1 MLRVETT
8 PASQL
13 LLIVF
18 KDSKQI
24 IAGNFRMGFY
34 FLKWDC
40 FEIQPAYPETRLHH
54 VTHQLFV
61 QHPTPPKQLSP
72 HWKKKPKQATPTK
85 VWFQIDFISISTNQ
99 WVEIKACNY
108 KLHIWLIRTGHAWSL
123 SWMPHSLFSFL
134 EEDPGSLSLF
144 RLYIGQSPSYL
155 MCGLGARVSILGILT
170 HLHEWAHS
178 TREKMETY
186 STSRMEKQP
195 WCGYVTILSLAMEW
209 LILLG
214 LLGQGGESLQA
225 LCLP

>member
-1 MLRVETT
+1 MRLFWNTT
-8 PASQL
+8 SISGNKIAPCNTP
-13 LLIVF
+13 
-18 KDSKQI
+18 I
-24 IAGNFRMGFY
+24 I
-34 FLKWDC
+34 C
-40 FEIQPAYPETRLHH
+40 
-54 VTHQLFV
+54 
-61 QHPTPPKQLSP
+61 PTSNTTKTALPTLE
-72 HWKKKPKQATPTK
+72 KKPKQATPTK

-195 WCGYVTILSLAMEW
+195 WCSYVTILSLATEW
-209 LILLG
+209 LTLLG
-214 LLGQGGESLQA
+214 LLGQGGESPTSSLPA
-225 LCLP
+225 LEGRVWLTGGALLGLGPEGTAWIYT